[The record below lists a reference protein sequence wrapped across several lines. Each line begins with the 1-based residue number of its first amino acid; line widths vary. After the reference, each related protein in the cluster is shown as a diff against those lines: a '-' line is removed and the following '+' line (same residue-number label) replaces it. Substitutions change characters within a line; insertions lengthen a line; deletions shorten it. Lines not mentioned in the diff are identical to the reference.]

1 MPGGFWKATRTGG
14 HAAQKRLRTL
24 MSDGGPL
31 VGFLSARLWGRLRLS
46 GLVLLICAPAVAA
59 PWAETIHLRQGDGSV
74 VWEVR
79 PETSAILLVDV
90 WSNHWCNDLRDRVDA
105 KASTIGVFVDL
116 MRKHGVT
123 ILHAPSAAIREYVG
137 HPAVRNVR
145 PAIVAA
151 RGVEPPEPQAIARPA
166 LAEPFRGMKLERCI
180 SGEARQRTTPL
191 RQHAAIHID
200 ERDYMSVSAREIWAL
215 AHAKGLEH
223 LFYVGFA
230 AGNCVIGRQFGMLP
244 MAELGLKVALL
255 RDLTDVDFTVVD
267 PPMSNAEA
275 TDLVVREIEK
285 VVGPS
290 IASDELAAAF
300 ATDKPIDRVP

>member
-1 MPGGFWKATRTGG
+1 MSGGFWDPGQGT
-14 HAAQKRLRTL
+14 HAAQKWLRTL
-24 MSDGGPL
+24 TSDGGTV
-31 VGFLSARLWGRLRLS
+31 VGFLAARHWGRLRLP
-46 GLVLLICAPAVAA
+46 GLVLLACAATVASLR
-59 PWAETIHLRQGDGSV
+59 AETIHLRQGGSV
-74 VWEVR
+74 VWEAR

-105 KASTIGVFVDL
+105 KASMIGVFVDL
-116 MRKHGVT
+116 MREHGVT
-123 ILHAPSAAIREYVG
+123 ILHAPSAEIREYAG
-137 HPAVRNVR
+137 HPAVRSVR
-145 PAIVAA
+145 PAIAVV

-180 SGEARQRTTPL
+180 SGEARQRITPL

-215 AHAKGLEH
+215 AQAEGIEH

-230 AGNCVIGRQFGMLP
+230 AGNCVLGRQFGMLP
-244 MAELGLKVALL
+244 MAELGLKVALV

-267 PPMSNAEA
+267 PPMSNADA

-285 VVGPS
+285 AVGPS
-290 IASDELAAAF
+290 ISSDELTAAF
-300 ATDKPIDRVP
+300 VTGSRGGPAR